1 MGVLCVRR
9 CNNTSTQ
16 IPGLQTEGESS
27 GWDKVLLSLVWDM
40 WTVDTGDTDTGPGH
54 MELERE
60 LAAQW
65 AELTRGRATPL
76 ASLVTVQGAGRGLRA
91 EQEMQGGQVRLSRI

>member
-1 MGVLCVRR
+1 
-9 CNNTSTQ
+9 
-16 IPGLQTEGESS
+16 
-27 GWDKVLLSLVWDM
+27 
-40 WTVDTGDTDTGPGH
+40 
-54 MELERE
+54 MELKTE

-65 AELTRGRATPL
+65 AELTRGSATPL

>member
-1 MGVLCVRR
+1 M
-9 CNNTSTQ
+9 
-16 IPGLQTEGESS
+16 
-27 GWDKVLLSLVWDM
+27 LSLVFCPNM
-40 WTVDTGDTDTGPGH
+40 WTLATGDTDTGPGH

-91 EQEMQGGQVRLSRI
+91 EQEMQGGQVRLSVIRPEYLVFRIVAGGAGGQGAAAGAV

>member
-1 MGVLCVRR
+1 M
-9 CNNTSTQ
+9 
-16 IPGLQTEGESS
+16 
-27 GWDKVLLSLVWDM
+27 LLSLVFCPHM
-40 WTVDTGDTDTGPGH
+40 WTEATGDTDTGPGH

-60 LAAQW
+60 LASQW

>member
-1 MGVLCVRR
+1 M
-9 CNNTSTQ
+9 
-16 IPGLQTEGESS
+16 
-27 GWDKVLLSLVWDM
+27 D
-40 WTVDTGDTDTGPGH
+40 
-54 MELERE
+54 LERE